1 MKQLKNID
9 TFNYMQEYNYVIDWN
24 LYEGEIEYDVLNE
37 EIKVIF
43 SEHGGK
49 NFRLEDFKIEPW
61 EIEELVHKASEKLI
75 REYNA
80 DFTKKRQHFLLRD
93 RSKEIPYEIIMVVDK
108 GREFPTEKTHIA
120 VVGELYS
127 KAKIDRLKREFKS
140 YQLASKDPDI
150 PFINYLNKTGTEIQ
164 NGDYAFQV
172 ITARRKENFRVDS
185 EQFVILEIHPD
196 QTIRVAE

>member
-49 NFRLEDFKIEPW
+49 NFRMEDFKIEPW

-80 DFTKKRQHFLLRD
+80 DLTKKRQHFLLRD

-140 YQLASKDPDI
+140 YRLASGDPDI
-150 PFINYLNKTGTEIQ
+150 PFINYLQKTGTEIQ

-172 ITARRKENFRVDS
+172 ITTRRKEDFRVDS
-185 EQFVILEIHPD
+185 KQFVILEIHPD

>member
-49 NFRLEDFKIEPW
+49 NFRMEDFKIEPW

-80 DFTKKRQHFLLRD
+80 DLTKKRQHFLLRD

-140 YQLASKDPDI
+140 YRLESGDPDI
-150 PFINYLNKTGTEIQ
+150 PFINYLQKTGTEIQ

-172 ITARRKENFRVDS
+172 ITTTRKEDFRVDS
-185 EQFVILEIHPD
+185 KQVVILEIHPD

>member
-49 NFRLEDFKIEPW
+49 NFRMEDFKIEPW

-80 DFTKKRQHFLLRD
+80 DLTKKRQHFLLRD